1 MYGDNK
7 IYIYKIITKKNKQTN
22 KQIKS
27 KIFTRILI
35 QIEYERQNKIKTI
48 YIEMTNKIK
57 PNHTLINK

>member
-7 IYIYKIITKKNKQTN
+7 IHIYQIITKKKKN

-35 QIEYERQNKIKTI
+35 QIEYEWQNKIKTI